1 MPRKVVNRKALGQRE
16 VACPKCQK
24 RGGVRARFDAYAD
37 HVITMNGQLKHVSTA
52 VMDEM
57 QAVECFECGS
67 GLTLAEVYE
76 FNNIKPPQ

>member
-1 MPRKVVNRKALGQRE
+1 MDGQ
-16 VACPKCQK
+16 
-24 RGGVRARFDAYAD
+24 
-37 HVITMNGQLKHVSTA
+37 MKHVSTA

-67 GLTLAEVYE
+67 ELTLAEVYE